1 MAWRISEAGYT
12 QKLNEGDYRLDQ
24 VYIKKKRFSSSRNTV
39 PYWPWNKDTYNHSR
53 LFVICQVIENVNKL
67 FDGMLTVDFSDH
79 QVLDYFESH
88 PKENVEKLLK
98 EYFQGKTILVED
110 PFDTDDSKSRLINSR
125 RVCLPPWGTL

>member
-24 VYIKKKRFSSSRNTV
+24 VYIKKKRFSSSHNTV

-67 FDGMLTVDFSDH
+67 FDGMLTVDFPTIRFWITLR
-79 QVLDYFESH
+79 VTRRRM
-88 PKENVEKLLK
+88 LK
-98 EYFQGKTILVED
+98 
-110 PFDTDDSKSRLINSR
+110 S
-125 RVCLPPWGTL
+125 C

>member
-1 MAWRISEAGYT
+1 MEGELWLGEYLKPVILK
-12 QKLNEGDYRLDQ
+12 KLNEGDYRLDQ
-24 VYIKKKRFSSSRNTV
+24 VYIKKKRFSSSHNTV

-88 PKENVEKLLK
+88 PKENVERILS
-98 EYFQGKTILVED
+98 GKD
-110 PFDTDDSKSRLINSR
+110 HSCGGSF
-125 RVCLPPWGTL
+125 WHG